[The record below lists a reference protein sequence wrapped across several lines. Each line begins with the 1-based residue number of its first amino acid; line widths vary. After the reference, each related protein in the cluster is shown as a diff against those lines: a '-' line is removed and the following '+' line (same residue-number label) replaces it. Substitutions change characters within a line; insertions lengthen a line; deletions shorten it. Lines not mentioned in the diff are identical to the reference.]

1 MIETL
6 GAMVS
11 WIPVSI
17 PAFLF
22 VLTVIVFVHELGH
35 FLVARYFGVK
45 VDTFSIGFGREIW
58 GRTDSKGTRWKLS
71 WLPLGGYVKFAGDA
85 DASSRTDRDAIAR
98 MSDDERAGAF
108 QLKPLYQRALVIAAG
123 PGANFVFAIV
133 IFALLFMT
141 LGRQIVPAI
150 VADVRPDSAAAEAGF
165 HPGDAIIEA
174 DGIEIETFS
183 DLQRI
188 VATSA
193 GVAIDFVV
201 ERDAREIVLQAT
213 PRATEITDRFGNVQ
227 RIGILGITNRV
238 DADAVRLE
246 RYGPVEAVWRAMA
259 ETWFIVDR
267 TFSYLGRMIT
277 GAEDTS
283 QLSGPIGIAKV
294 SGDVAGISLIA
305 LINFMALVSIS
316 IGLVNLFPIPV
327 LDGGHLLY
335 YAFEA
340 ATGRPLGERA
350 QEMGFRLGLALVL
363 SLMLLAT
370 WNDLVR
376 YDLF

>member
-1 MIETL
+1 
-6 GAMVS
+6 
-11 WIPVSI
+11 
-17 PAFLF
+17 
-22 VLTVIVFVHELGH
+22 
-35 FLVARYFGVK
+35 
-45 VDTFSIGFGREIW
+45 
-58 GRTDSKGTRWKLS
+58 
-71 WLPLGGYVKFAGDA
+71 VKFAGDA